1 MLASVESILAS
12 YNQSPDCNT
21 KFGRFDDKYYVSI
34 CTPLMSRAHKLLR
47 QASELVMVDAADGL
61 GKQRHRLY
69 LFISPTAAGGVPVG
83 AVITNTEQQLVF
95 EAALRDLV
103 ECFPVESFFGQG
115 FPSVFLTDNDLKER
129 EPLQHLFPQSRL
141 LLCQFHMLKA
151 VWAWL
156 CDSKHGVS
164 RDDRQEV
171 YMAFKSALYAPT
183 EQELCEKFHTL
194 TELTAFDDSE
204 RCAQY
209 FELLWSYKED
219 WAFAYRT
226 GLPLRGSN
234 TMNYIEVAFRIL
246 KDCVFDRV
254 MAFTLPQLV
263 DFIVTRYEAYME
275 KRLLDFSS
283 GHYSKALL
291 CNMMPSSGNIAS
303 ADVSVVD
310 AAACTY
316 SVRSSSGDSMYSV
329 DLARGFCTCYQ
340 GASGKLCKH
349 ASAVLLQLDD
359 KLCTAYNV
367 VNYDT
372 KVLLFR
378 VATGNTPP
386 PDWLL
391 PLDCPA
397 ANSASASDQHT
408 NVCASDSQHISTE
421 QPQPFFVSD
430 SITSTVSISDTLS
443 KEQSEA
449 LSAVDMARL
458 DVLFG
463 RIKQGLVDSANIFVP
478 ACRRMLDNTDKF
490 AATDTGLVSAMHT
503 FGKYSGLQPVKARP
517 VGTFSRRRGVQIGV
531 QLTAVG
537 RRRQTL
543 SGKRKLSAGR
553 PSGLVSARSSRQLA
567 AHDYTTFGSL
577 PARKRKAPHNLQ
589 QCVYGNVGLGSTKR
603 AKK

>member
-1 MLASVESILAS
+1 
-12 YNQSPDCNT
+12 
-21 KFGRFDDKYYVSI
+21 
-34 CTPLMSRAHKLLR
+34 
-47 QASELVMVDAADGL
+47 MVDAAGGL
-61 GKQRHRLY
+61 DKQRHRLY
-69 LFISPTAAGGVPVG
+69 LFISPTAAGGVPVR

-209 FELLWSYKED
+209 FELLWSSKED

-246 KDCVFDRV
+246 KDCFFDRV

-291 CNMMPSSGNIAS
+291 RNMMPSSGNIAS

-310 AAACTY
+310 APACTY

-391 PLDCPA
+391 SLDC
-397 ANSASASDQHT
+397 SAQ
-408 NVCASDSQHISTE
+408 V
-421 QPQPFFVSD
+421 
-430 SITSTVSISDTLS
+430 TSTQMCVLLTVCTSAPSSPSLFLCLTPLLPQYLSVTLFPRS
-443 KEQSEA
+443 SLKHFLPLIWQGWMYC
-449 LSAVDMARL
+449 SAESNRDL
-458 DVLFG
+458 L
-463 RIKQGLVDSANIFVP
+463 
-478 ACRRMLDNTDKF
+478 LDNTDKF
-490 AATDTGLVSAMHT
+490 ASTDTGLMSAMHT

-517 VGTFSRRRGVQIGV
+517 VGTFSRCRGVQIGV
-531 QLTAVG
+531 QPTAVG
-537 RRRQTL
+537 RRR
-543 SGKRKLSAGR
+543 
-553 PSGLVSARSSRQLA
+553 
-567 AHDYTTFGSL
+567 
-577 PARKRKAPHNLQ
+577 
-589 QCVYGNVGLGSTKR
+589 
-603 AKK
+603 